1 MACDKQNI
9 FPAVSILV
17 YHQKCPTS
25 LQRTRYFD
33 YSNERSIFSPTVIP
47 DFKYFSLH
55 VDVNTKL
62 PEGIHR
68 ESMLS
73 LALSV
78 QVQHVVQPGL
88 NKGHKAKL
96 FSKCIIS
103 TRMSWRGFYS
113 LLLELLHIHAIYY
126 INTQTFYSSQGLDPG
141 RVYELD
147 CCDLGLRL
155 LVHLHL
161 FLHQVKRAVPNKA
174 KYTSV

>member
-1 MACDKQNI
+1 MRQKKEGCHHYQRVPLINSKAPRSGPFLLGTENVWVQGKTAGIKAHYFISSNLTELLQRVWEVICAYHCCQPEGGLLLMACDKQNI
-9 FPAVSILV
+9 FPAVSMLV

-62 PEGIHR
+62 SEGIHR

-78 QVQHVVQPGL
+78 QVQHVV
-88 NKGHKAKL
+88 
-96 FSKCIIS
+96 
-103 TRMSWRGFYS
+103 
-113 LLLELLHIHAIYY
+113 
-126 INTQTFYSSQGLDPG
+126 
-141 RVYELD
+141 
-147 CCDLGLRL
+147 
-155 LVHLHL
+155 
-161 FLHQVKRAVPNKA
+161 
-174 KYTSV
+174 